1 MYFGFGVG
9 YASECL
15 TDVWY
20 ADTDQISGVLLTT
33 EPYHVVFHVACFVD
47 TPTSSS
53 VILHQQFL
61 NPSLN
66 QPVDS
71 QWVLFCFL
79 PSGTGFQ
86 KWAPLH
92 LTYCNVS
99 LVFNNSH
106 LVAWTVSLYIQNF
119 DLKTRMWLLSTSYL
133 TLYVTVDLRGI
144 FSAREYIYVMHT
156 AYNNGRGCT
165 LNKKQTNKHGGDW
178 VRGGGV

>member
-1 MYFGFGVG
+1 M
-9 YASECL
+9 SDML
-15 TDVWY
+15 TQ
-20 ADTDQISGVLLTT
+20 TKFPESFLLLS
-33 EPYHVVFHVACFVD
+33 PIMLCFMWCHAD

-53 VILHQQFL
+53 VVLHQQ
-61 NPSLN
+61 SLN
-66 QPVDS
+66 QQVDS

-165 LNKKQTNKHGGDW
+165 LNKQTNMGDW
-178 VRGGGV
+178 VRWGI